1 MVKIHCLNVDLV
13 FGDLFIYFGFPLYIM
28 GLELPLNRV
37 SLVHPTL
44 WRLAFLS
51 LHTNLFLTLVPLC
64 PLLV

>member
-1 MVKIHCLNVDLV
+1 MWIWFL
-13 FGDLFIYFGFPLYIM
+13 GIYLYILAFPLYIM

-44 WRLAFLS
+44 WRLAILS